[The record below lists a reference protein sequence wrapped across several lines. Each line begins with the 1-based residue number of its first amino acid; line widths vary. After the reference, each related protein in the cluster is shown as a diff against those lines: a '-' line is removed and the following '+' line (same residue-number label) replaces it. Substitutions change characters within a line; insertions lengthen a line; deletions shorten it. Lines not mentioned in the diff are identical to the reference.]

1 MSKLIKMED
10 IDLLSIGGLP
20 FQAQI
25 EYTDL
30 TGATYMRVITK
41 KLDISTDKT
50 KQQANA
56 NYDLMNRN
64 VIQNTAKLASNGDV
78 KEA

>member
-1 MSKLIKMED
+1 MED

-56 NYDLMNRN
+56 NYELMNRN